1 MADDRSGSGG
11 VAAVWPDEGRL
22 ALSVVVNVEEGAERS
37 VADGDSTPE
46 PVDELGVVLK
56 GPLRNY
62 PNESNYQYG
71 IKAGAPRV
79 LSALEAYGVSAT
91 FTCAALSLERAP
103 ELARQIVSA
112 GHEVCAHGWR
122 WTYQHRMT
130 EADERVFIGRARDS
144 IEKTCGSRP
153 LGWLS
158 RYLTTENTP
167 RLLAEAGFIYHMDD
181 YSDDRPFW
189 DCSGVNPMLVLPY
202 AVDTNDMKLWN
213 SPAYQ
218 PSDWLQY
225 AIDTFDCLYQEGQM
239 EPRMM
244 SLGLHLRVIGR
255 PGRIG
260 ALRRFLDH
268 VRNHEGVWLARRIDI
283 ARWWKD
289 NHPCESS

>member
-1 MADDRSGSGG
+1 M
-11 VAAVWPDEGRL
+11 
-22 ALSVVVNVEEGAERS
+22 
-37 VADGDSTPE
+37 ADGDSGPD

-56 GPLRNY
+56 GSFRNY

-79 LSALEAYGVSAT
+79 LKALEAYGVSAT

-103 ELARQIVSA
+103 ELASRIVSA
-112 GHEVCAHGWR
+112 GHEICAHGWR
-122 WTYQHRMT
+122 WSFQHRMG
-130 EADERVFIGRARDS
+130 EADERTFIQQARDS
-144 IEKTCGSRP
+144 IQKTCGHPP

-158 RYLTTENTP
+158 RYLTTENTR
-167 RLLAEAGFIYHMDD
+167 RLLAEAGFLYHMDD
-181 YSDDRPFW
+181 YSDDQPFW
-189 DCSGVNPMLVLPY
+189 DRCGTRPMLVLPY
-202 AVDTNDMKLWN
+202 AVDTNDMKLWT
-213 SPAYQ
+213 SPAYT

-225 AIDTFDCLYQEGQM
+225 AIDTFDCLYEEGQI

-260 ALRRFLDH
+260 ALRQFLDH
-268 VRNHEGVWLARRIDI
+268 VRSHDGVWLARRIDI

-289 NHPCESS
+289 NHPWERE

>member
-1 MADDRSGSGG
+1 MTDHYPDGSGG
-11 VAAVWPDEGRL
+11 GAVWPDGSRL

-37 VADGDSTPE
+37 VADGDSGPD

-56 GPLRNY
+56 GSVRNY
-62 PNESNYQYG
+62 ANESNYQYG

-79 LSALEAYGVSAT
+79 LKALEAYGVSAT

-103 ELARQIVSA
+103 ELASRIVSA
-112 GHEVCAHGWR
+112 GHEICAHGWR
-122 WTYQHRMT
+122 WSFQHRMA
-130 EADERVFIGRARDS
+130 EADERTFIQQARDS
-144 IEKTCGSRP
+144 IQKTCGHPP

-158 RYLTTENTP
+158 RYLTTENTR
-167 RLLAEAGFIYHMDD
+167 RLLAEAGFLYHMDD
-181 YSDDRPFW
+181 YSDDQPFW
-189 DCSGVNPMLVLPY
+189 DRCGTRPMLVLPY
-202 AVDTNDMKLWN
+202 AVDTNDMKLWT
-213 SPAYQ
+213 SPAYT

-225 AIDTFDCLYQEGQM
+225 AIDTFDCLYEEGQI

-260 ALRRFLDH
+260 ALRQFLDH
-268 VRNHEGVWLARRIDI
+268 VRSHDGVWLARRIDI

-289 NHPCESS
+289 NHPWERE